1 MPKTPFGLVA
11 TAMITPFAPDG
22 GVDHEAAWRLAR
34 HLSDNGS
41 DCLVVTGTTGESPT
55 LDDNEKIALYHTVV
69 DAVKEKDT
77 LVMAGTGTND
87 TRHSVALTEKAA
99 EAGVDAILAVT
110 PYYNRPSQEGLVAHF
125 RAIADV
131 GKPVMLYN
139 IPGRTGRRIEVDTL
153 ARLSEH
159 PNIVA
164 VKDAVEDLDFTSK
177 TINVVPDLI
186 LYSGQDSLTLP
197 SLAVGAVGIVSVAS
211 HLEGRQ
217 IQAMVRAFHDGD
229 HEEARRLH
237 HLLYPVFEACFLET
251 NPAPVK
257 AAVNTFWG
265 RVGDVRLPLVNAS
278 AETVAAIEKALAA
291 VGGL

>member
-99 EAGVDAILAVT
+99 EAGVDCVLAVS
-110 PYYNRPSQEGLVAHF
+110 PYYSHPSREGLAAHF

-139 IPGRTGRRIEVDTL
+139 TPGRSGRRIAVGTL
-153 ARLSEH
+153 DRLSEH

-164 VKDAVEDLDFTSK
+164 VKDAVEELDFTSK

-211 HLEGRQ
+211 HLVGQIGR
-217 IQAMVRAFHDGD
+217 AHV
-229 HEEARRLH
+229 
-237 HLLYPVFEACFLET
+237 
-251 NPAPVK
+251 
-257 AAVNTFWG
+257 
-265 RVGDVRLPLVNAS
+265 
-278 AETVAAIEKALAA
+278 
-291 VGGL
+291 